1 MGLGLGLGLGLGS
14 GVTLALTLTR
24 CELRYTEWVRY
35 EGKSAGWAPNWEE
48 VYGRELYN
56 HSCHCSP
63 TDARRHVMSDDVGK
77 GLPPMFFV
85 DNFENNNTYSS
96 ISVSDADELHWRL
109 HRGWEL
115 NFDLDSLSAA
125 ERRAYDAGSGDFT

>member
-1 MGLGLGLGLGLGS
+1 MGYS
-14 GVTLALTLTR
+14 MLARLEG

-63 TDARRHVMSDDVGK
+63 TDARRHVMTDDIGK